1 MKNNKLKIT
10 LILSVFSLTLLLIV
24 SIFIFGSQD
33 NEKEYNI
40 DETQAKALEIE
51 NTKITNISDIT
62 NKKDVTTKIK
72 NKSKEIVSN
81 IKINYVEFDKNQNKL
96 STKKIPVEVSL
107 KNEEKAL
114 ISIVPESY
122 TYTIDIVGYS
132 YETKDYGVNVD
143 LNEDEV
149 AINEVDKKQ
158 QINKS
163 EEVKEES
170 NYKIL
175 DISDLKKIDD
185 TGYKLTIVNLSQK
198 NLGNIILKVAEVNED
213 DEYVSVNN
221 ISCNSTLKAKQST
234 KIFLNSSDKNNTL
247 EIIGYTYDDIEN
259 KNNIDVDLKSDDASI
274 VKN

>member
-163 EEVKEES
+163 EEVKEKS

-221 ISCNSTLKAKQST
+221 ISCNSTLKTKQST

-247 EIIGYTYDDIEN
+247 EIIGYTYDDI
-259 KNNIDVDLKSDDASI
+259 
-274 VKN
+274 